1 MQVGGVNNRQEST
14 PQKAACGEACHHSSF
29 LSNGERRRDPPFGE
43 RKGRPAAAAL
53 VTSFP
58 FGHAS
63 SIGRVSPT
71 VSSAPGNGGGDRQT
85 DIGRPLPPKRNNNVF
100 LRQFGVPPLPP
111 PDQTSAESPT
121 ERNPLSPSEL
131 GTPNFPGLVKIFG
144 T

>member
-63 SIGRVSPT
+63 FIGRVSPT

-85 DIGRPLPPKRNNNVF
+85 SGALSLQNATTTFSSDNLVFPRSLRPIRRPPRV
-100 LRQFGVPPLPP
+100 RPRG
-111 PDQTSAESPT
+111 T
-121 ERNPLSPSEL
+121 PLSPSEL
-131 GTPNFPGLVKIFG
+131 GTPDFPGLVKIFG